1 MAGRPKKT
9 TEEFVREALSRYGDH
24 YDYSQTVYETARIKV
39 KILCRVHGPFFKSPG
54 HHLDG
59 QGCPACVA
67 RHKDSTKQKMSA
79 TWKSKFAN
87 GYAPRKMSD
96 AGRERIAEAQRN
108 VLPEERLLRAAKA
121 GKTMTGRPQSMEK
134 LTGKHSWN
142 VHGKWWHFINREL
155 GAELKGRNLNQ
166 LIRDNTHLFDSRHL
180 VWGKSGC
187 TAAISLRQLAFKGTK
202 KTRTLGS
209 WFNWVLGDQHGRV
222 ETKTKGELPMDERES
237 LGAVGALMNE
247 LVQDRLTIKGTTKI
261 ILDAPKNA
269 LRMRVDVDAGLVFI
283 AANQF
288 EQYLGDRVG
297 ELIEHGIA
305 VKVFVSL
312 GAGTVF
318 EGPPTQCYQIAMDWW
333 TRAPHV
339 DL

>member
-1 MAGRPKKT
+1 
-9 TEEFVREALSRYGDH
+9 
-24 YDYSQTVYETARIKV
+24 
-39 KILCRVHGPFFKSPG
+39 
-54 HHLDG
+54 
-59 QGCPACVA
+59 
-67 RHKDSTKQKMSA
+67 
-79 TWKSKFAN
+79 
-87 GYAPRKMSD
+87 
-96 AGRERIAEAQRN
+96 
-108 VLPEERLLRAAKA
+108 
-121 GKTMTGRPQSMEK
+121 
-134 LTGKHSWN
+134 
-142 VHGKWWHFINREL
+142 
-155 GAELKGRNLNQ
+155 
-166 LIRDNTHLFDSRHL
+166 
-180 VWGKSGC
+180 
-187 TAAISLRQLAFKGTK
+187 
-202 KTRTLGS
+202 
-209 WFNWVLGDQHGRV
+209 
-222 ETKTKGELPMDERES
+222 MDERES

-305 VKVFVSL
+305 VKGFVSL